1 MKDKKGISLRISED
15 LLKEFD
21 DWLSLFLEKGYEFN
35 RSDAISAIL
44 SEYIDKMET
53 TAHMESVKTS
63 AYDLKLLIDYYY
75 DDYNLVRRRSNGM

>member
-1 MKDKKGISLRISED
+1 MNDKKGINLRISED

-21 DWLSLFLEKGYEFN
+21 EWLSLFLEEGYEFN

-44 SEYIDKMET
+44 SEYIEQMET

-63 AYDLKLLIDYYY
+63 AYDLKLLIDFYY
-75 DDYNLVRRRSNGM
+75 DDYNLVRRRSNGS

>member
-1 MKDKKGISLRISED
+1 MNDKKGINLRISEE

-21 DWLSLFLEKGYEFN
+21 EWLSLFLEKGYEIN

-44 SEYIDKMET
+44 SEYMDKMET

-75 DDYNLVRRRSNGM
+75 DDYNLVRRRSNGS

>member
-1 MKDKKGISLRISED
+1 MKEKKGINLRISEE

-21 DWLSLFLEKGYEFN
+21 EWLSLFLKEGYEFN

-44 SEYIDKMET
+44 NEYMERMET

-75 DDYNLVRRRSNGM
+75 DNYNLVKRRGNGS

>member
-1 MKDKKGISLRISED
+1 MKDKKGINLRISED

-21 DWLSLFLEKGYEFN
+21 DWLRLFLEKGYEIN

-44 SEYIDKMET
+44 SEYVDQMET

-75 DDYNLVRRRSNGM
+75 DDYNLVRRRSNGS

>member
-1 MKDKKGISLRISED
+1 MNEKKGINLRISEE

-21 DWLSLFLEKGYEFN
+21 DWLSLFLEKGYEIN

-53 TAHMESVKTS
+53 TAHIESVKTS

-75 DDYNLVRRRSNGM
+75 GNYNLVRRRSNGS

>member
-1 MKDKKGISLRISED
+1 MNEKKGITLRISED

-21 DWLSLFLEKGYEFN
+21 DWLSLFLEKGYDIN

-44 SEYIDKMET
+44 SEYIEQMET
-53 TAHMESVKTS
+53 TAHIESVKTS

-75 DDYNLVRRRSNGM
+75 NNYNLVRRRSNGS

>member
-1 MKDKKGISLRISED
+1 MKDKKGINLRISED

-21 DWLSLFLEKGYEFN
+21 DWLSLFLEKGYEIN

-44 SEYIDKMET
+44 SEYMDKMET

-75 DDYNLVRRRSNGM
+75 DDYNLVRRRSNGS

>member
-1 MKDKKGISLRISED
+1 MKDKKGINLRISED

-21 DWLSLFLEKGYEFN
+21 DWLSLFLEKGYEIN

-75 DDYNLVRRRSNGM
+75 DDYNLVRRRSNGS

>member
-1 MKDKKGISLRISED
+1 LKDKKGINLRISEE

-21 DWLSLFLEKGYEFN
+21 DWLSLFLEKGYEIN

-53 TAHMESVKTS
+53 TAHIESVKTS

-75 DDYNLVRRRSNGM
+75 DDYNLVRRRSNGS

>member
-1 MKDKKGISLRISED
+1 MKNKKGINLRISED

-21 DWLSLFLEKGYEFN
+21 DWLSLFLEKGYDIN

-44 SEYIDKMET
+44 SEYIEQMET

-75 DDYNLVRRRSNGM
+75 NNYNLVRRRSNGS

>member
-1 MKDKKGISLRISED
+1 MNEKKGINLRISEE

-21 DWLSLFLEKGYEFN
+21 DWLSLFLEKGYEIN

-44 SEYIDKMET
+44 MEYIDKMET
-53 TAHMESVKTS
+53 TAHIESVKTS

-75 DDYNLVRRRSNGM
+75 DDYNLVRRRSNGS

>member
-1 MKDKKGISLRISED
+1 MNDKKGINLRISED

-21 DWLSLFLEKGYEFN
+21 EWLSLFLKEGYEFN

-44 SEYIDKMET
+44 TEYMERMET

-75 DDYNLVRRRSNGM
+75 DDYNLVRRRSNGS

>member
-1 MKDKKGISLRISED
+1 LKDKKGINLRISED

-21 DWLSLFLEKGYEFN
+21 DWLSLFLEKGYDIN

-44 SEYIDKMET
+44 SEYIEQMET

-75 DDYNLVRRRSNGM
+75 DNYNLVRRRSNGS

>member
-1 MKDKKGISLRISED
+1 MKDKKGINLRISED

-21 DWLSLFLEKGYEFN
+21 DWLSLFLEKGCDIN

-44 SEYIDKMET
+44 SEYIEQMET

-75 DDYNLVRRRSNGM
+75 DNYNLVRRRSNGS

>member
-1 MKDKKGISLRISED
+1 MNEKKGINLRISED

-21 DWLSLFLEKGYEFN
+21 EWLSLFLEKGYEIN

-53 TAHMESVKTS
+53 TAHIESVKTS

-75 DDYNLVRRRSNGM
+75 DDYNLVRRRSNGS

>member
-1 MKDKKGISLRISED
+1 MKDKKGINLRISED

-21 DWLSLFLEKGYEFN
+21 DWLSLFLEKGYEIN

-44 SEYIDKMET
+44 SAYIDKMEI

-75 DDYNLVRRRSNGM
+75 DDYNLVRRRSNGS

>member
-1 MKDKKGISLRISED
+1 MKDKKGINLRISED

-21 DWLSLFLEKGYEFN
+21 EWLSLFLEEGYEFN

-44 SEYIDKMET
+44 SEYIEQMET

-75 DDYNLVRRRSNGM
+75 DDYNLVRRRSNGS

>member
-1 MKDKKGISLRISED
+1 MKDKKGINLRISED

-53 TAHMESVKTS
+53 TAHIESVKTS

-75 DDYNLVRRRSNGM
+75 DDYNLVRRRSNGS

>member
-1 MKDKKGISLRISED
+1 MKDKKGINLRISED

-21 DWLSLFLEKGYEFN
+21 EWLSLFLEEGYDIN

-44 SEYIDKMET
+44 SEYIEQMET

-75 DDYNLVRRRSNGM
+75 NNYNLVRRRSNGS

>member
-1 MKDKKGISLRISED
+1 MNEKKGINLRISEE

-21 DWLSLFLEKGYEFN
+21 DWLSLFLEKGYEIN

-44 SEYIDKMET
+44 SEYIDKIET

-75 DDYNLVRRRSNGM
+75 DDYNLVRRRSNGS

>member
-1 MKDKKGISLRISED
+1 MKGKKGINLRISED

-21 DWLSLFLEKGYEFN
+21 DWLSLFLEKGYEIN

-75 DDYNLVRRRSNGM
+75 DDYNLVRRRSNGS

>member
-1 MKDKKGISLRISED
+1 MKDKKGINLRISED

-21 DWLSLFLEKGYEFN
+21 EWLSLFLEKGYEIN

-75 DDYNLVRRRSNGM
+75 DDYNLVRRRSNGS

>member
-1 MKDKKGISLRISED
+1 MKDKKGINLRISED

-21 DWLSLFLEKGYEFN
+21 DWLSLFLEKGYEIN

-53 TAHMESVKTS
+53 TAHIESVKTS

-75 DDYNLVRRRSNGM
+75 DNYNLVRRRSNGS

>member
-1 MKDKKGISLRISED
+1 MNEKKGINLRISEE

-21 DWLSLFLEKGYEFN
+21 DWLSLFLEKGYEIN

-53 TAHMESVKTS
+53 TAHVESVKTS

-75 DDYNLVRRRSNGM
+75 DDYNLVRRRSNGS

>member
-1 MKDKKGISLRISED
+1 MKDKKGINLRISED

-21 DWLSLFLEKGYEFN
+21 EWLSLFLEKGYEIN

-44 SEYIDKMET
+44 SEYMSKIET
-53 TAHMESVKTS
+53 TAHMESIKTS

-75 DDYNLVRRRSNGM
+75 DDYNLVRRRSNGS

>member
-1 MKDKKGISLRISED
+1 MKDKKGINLRISED

-44 SEYIDKMET
+44 SEYVDQMET

-63 AYDLKLLIDYYY
+63 AYDLKLLIDFYY
-75 DDYNLVRRRSNGM
+75 DDYNLVRRRSNGS

>member
-1 MKDKKGISLRISED
+1 MKDKKGINLRISED

-21 DWLSLFLEKGYEFN
+21 EWLSLFLEKGYEIN

-44 SEYIDKMET
+44 SEYMNKMET

-75 DDYNLVRRRSNGM
+75 DDYNLVKRRGNGS

>member
-1 MKDKKGISLRISED
+1 MKDKKGITLRISED

-21 DWLSLFLEKGYEFN
+21 DWLSLFLEKGYEIN

-75 DDYNLVRRRSNGM
+75 DNYNLVRRRSNGS

>member
-1 MKDKKGISLRISED
+1 MKDKKGINLRISED

-21 DWLSLFLEKGYEFN
+21 DWLSLFLENGYEIN

-44 SEYIDKMET
+44 SEYMNKMET
-53 TAHMESVKTS
+53 TTHMESVKTS

-75 DDYNLVRRRSNGM
+75 TDYNLVRRRSNGS

>member
-1 MKDKKGISLRISED
+1 MKDKKGINLRISGD

-21 DWLSLFLEKGYEFN
+21 DWLSLFLEKGYDIN

-75 DDYNLVRRRSNGM
+75 DNYNLVRRRSNGS

>member
-1 MKDKKGISLRISED
+1 MKDKKGINLRISED

-21 DWLSLFLEKGYEFN
+21 EWLSLFLEKGYEFN

-44 SEYIDKMET
+44 SEYIEQMET

-63 AYDLKLLIDYYY
+63 AYDLKLLIDFYY
-75 DDYNLVRRRSNGM
+75 DDYNLVRRRSNGS

>member
-1 MKDKKGISLRISED
+1 MKDKKGINLRISEA

-21 DWLSLFLEKGYEFN
+21 DWLSLFLENGYDIN

-44 SEYIDKMET
+44 SEYIEQMET

-75 DDYNLVRRRSNGM
+75 NNYNLVRRRSNGS

>member
-1 MKDKKGISLRISED
+1 MKDKKGINLRISED

-21 DWLSLFLEKGYEFN
+21 DWLSLFLEKGYEIN

-44 SEYIDKMET
+44 SEYINKMET
-53 TAHMESVKTS
+53 TAHIESVKTS

-75 DDYNLVRRRSNGM
+75 DNYNLVRRRSNGS